1 MYFFLICGM
10 FKRRAASEF
19 ILKLAPAAYIS
30 LHSYS
35 QLWLMPWGHSDEPSK
50 HDLEL
55 RKVSLK
61 AVEAIQDVEGRTYK
75 TGSINSVLYPISG
88 KNIQAN

>member
-1 MYFFLICGM
+1 
-10 FKRRAASEF
+10 
-19 ILKLAPAAYIS
+19 
-30 LHSYS
+30 
-35 QLWLMPWGHSDEPSK
+35 MPWGHSDEPSK

-88 KNIQAN
+88 IKKKQNAIFVLRPVV